1 MTTQEN
7 TYWDLMLQYEQG
19 RIGGC
24 PIVALQVNSTVF
36 LYSHM
41 MGEAKVYAPINAI
54 ILSE

>member
-19 RIGGC
+19 CLR
-24 PIVALQVNSTVF
+24 VALQVNSTVF

-41 MGEAKVYAPINAI
+41 KGEAKVYAPINAI
-54 ILSE
+54 LLSE